1 VKNLEEQLLKLCNE
15 LKQAQ
20 IKLDDAENMKRNLQD
35 RSDNSLTFK
44 EVANAQLG
52 CIYLIKNTVNQL
64 IFSILI
70 KIIFYFSSKKCL
82 FFQHHYSSLNVTR
95 FCSRNLILILSKLKT
110 VVVFL

>member
-1 VKNLEEQLLKLCNE
+1 MSLHFSWKKATNFVYVCFWQSSAEVKNLEEQLLKLCNE

-64 IFSILI
+64 LILI
-70 KIIFYFSSKKCL
+70 K
-82 FFQHHYSSLNVTR
+82 N
-95 FCSRNLILILSKLKT
+95 N
-110 VVVFL
+110 FLY